1 MKTVCILI
9 QRKIYSQLV
18 QLPTKPKL
26 IQMMVW
32 RQKYK
37 PLFEPMMALFIFLH
51 MCATQLCELNTIL
64 FVPKD

>member
-9 QRKIYSQLV
+9 QRKICTQLV
-18 QLPTKPKL
+18 QITTKPKL
-26 IQMMVW
+26 NQMIVW
-32 RQKYK
+32 RLKYK